1 MLCGHR
7 YIWMSVCYA
16 SSMSLAAESPVHS
29 SRSSDEFAALL
40 DAELELA
47 SSDTSPGEDQENAE
61 EEDDF
66 SGAEG

>member
-1 MLCGHR
+1 
-7 YIWMSVCYA
+7 MSVCYA
-16 SSMSLAAESPVHS
+16 SSMSLAAESSVHS

-47 SSDTSPGEDQENAE
+47 SSDTSPDEDQENAE